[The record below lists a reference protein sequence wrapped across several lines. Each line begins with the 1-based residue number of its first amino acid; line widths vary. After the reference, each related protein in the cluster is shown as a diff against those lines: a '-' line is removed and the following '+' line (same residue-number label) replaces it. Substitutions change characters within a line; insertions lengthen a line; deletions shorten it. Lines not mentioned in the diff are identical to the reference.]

1 MKIVTVDKSISTYA
15 ADSALATVAEY
26 FPAAHG
32 EHVEFDVAPTAAEN
46 LPISH
51 DVHVEADPAPTAF
64 ECLLG
69 VLHLTDRARLREL
82 LDFALPREVEE

>member
-1 MKIVTVDKSISTYA
+1 MDPRVYA
-15 ADSALATVAEY
+15 AA
-26 FPAAHG
+26 
-32 EHVEFDVAPTAAEN
+32 
-46 LPISH
+46 
-51 DVHVEADPAPTAF
+51 TAF